1 MPLTDDI
8 LRRMADVLEAK
19 DEAVVAKLSERV
31 QAALD
36 EYWDREDTPTSA
48 ELQDALKSLSEQC
61 DALHAALRKLSARK
75 HTRLQGAARRQI
87 DDAARRL
94 SEPRPEGR
102 FPESFEAL
110 AQSVASVSVV
120 LRHATSPGRR
130 RRGRPRKIAARHLVK
145 TLGDIYWKTTDH
157 LPTRRHD
164 AIHHKDYGPFRE
176 FVTLAFDA
184 AGISGEPPDSLI
196 KSVWG
201 GLTKKIRARKDMVK
215 KARS

>member
-1 MPLTDDI
+1 
-8 LRRMADVLEAK
+8 MADVLEVE
-19 DEAVVAKLSERV
+19 DEAGVAKLSKRV
-31 QAALD
+31 QDAID
-36 EYWDREDTPTSA
+36 KYWDQEGTPTSA

-61 DALHAALRKLSARK
+61 DSLHAALRKLSARK

-110 AQSVASVSVV
+110 AQSVASVSVI

-130 RRGRPRKIAARHLVK
+130 RRGRPPKTAVKHLVSR
-145 TLGDIYWKTTDH
+145 LGAIYWQTTNH
-157 LPTRRHD
+157 LPTPRHD
-164 AIHHKDYGPFRE
+164 AIRGKDYGPFRD
-176 FVTLAFDA
+176 FVTLAFEA
-184 AGISGEPPDSLI
+184 AGLSGEPPDSLI